1 MVESA
6 KDRLKNYIEKLTN
19 EIVSIVEKESD
30 QFLEVASKLDGFKQI
45 LADLKMSHEEFE
57 KRFKNEA
64 QQTKQIYNLLAE
76 H

>member
-1 MVESA
+1 MGKVESA

-19 EIVSIVEKESD
+19 QIVSIVEKESD

-57 KRFKNEA
+57 KRFKSEA
-64 QQTKQIYNLLAE
+64 